1 MIDKL
6 KVSERGQLRMVAVQA
21 PGFSSRGVR
30 MLHSRELF
38 ADLKE
43 VVIEHEG
50 EHYRLRATRKG
61 KLILTK

>member
-1 MIDKL
+1 MIEKL
-6 KVSERGQLRMVAVQA
+6 KESERGQLRFNGAKA
-21 PGFSSRGVR
+21 PGFSSGGVR

>member
-1 MIDKL
+1 MIERPK
-6 KVSERGQLRMVAVQA
+6 ERGESQPGAGNEGGLNLALRAVRVLKS
-21 PGFSSRGVR
+21 P
-30 MLHSRELF
+30 ELF
-38 ADLKE
+38 GDQRE

>member
-1 MIDKL
+1 MIEKL
-6 KVSERGQLRMVAVQA
+6 KESERGQLRLNGASA

-30 MLHSRELF
+30 MLHSRELL